1 VIEGRQQPL
10 GMGFSTNPIGP
21 PNVPAVPETFAP
33 APSFDRIQQEIR
45 PLGQLRSSYIVAA
58 DSSGVV
64 LIDQHVAHERVLFEA
79 YLRQKLA
86 GAIEV
91 QRLLAPIIVQL
102 PPRQLAILDNIVP
115 ELARNGFEVEPFGP
129 RTVAIKTSPAM
140 LKPSEVETLLVELL
154 DNLERETQ
162 AVDIAALHR
171 KIAASVSCHAAIK
184 INTPLDDTKMKW
196 LVTELM
202 KTDVPTVC
210 PHGRPIILRY
220 DLKEIE
226 KGFKR
231 A

>member
-1 VIEGRQQPL
+1 
-10 GMGFSTNPIGP
+10 M
-21 PNVPAVPETFAP
+21 
-33 APSFDRIQQEIR
+33 QQELR

-58 DSSGVV
+58 DATGVV

-79 YLRQKLA
+79 YLRQKSA

-91 QRLLAPIIVQL
+91 QRLLVPIIVQL

-129 RTVAIKTSPAM
+129 KTVAIKTAPAM
-140 LKPSEVETLLVELL
+140 LKPTEVETLLLELL

-162 AVDIAALHR
+162 AVDIAALQR

-196 LVTELM
+196 LVTEWM

-210 PHGRPIILRY
+210 PHGRPIVLRY

-231 A
+231 F

>member
-1 VIEGRQQPL
+1 
-10 GMGFSTNPIGP
+10 
-21 PNVPAVPETFAP
+21 VPETFAP
-33 APSFDRIQQEIR
+33 TPRFDRIQQEIR
-45 PLGQLRSSYIVAA
+45 PLGQLRASYIVAA

-79 YLRQKLA
+79 YLRQKMS
-86 GAIEV
+86 GTIEV
-91 QRLLAPIIVQL
+91 QRLLAPIIIQL

-115 ELARNGFEVEPFGP
+115 ELSRNGFEVEPFGP
-129 RTVAIKTSPAM
+129 KTVAIKTSPAI

-162 AVDIAALHR
+162 AVDISTLQR

-184 INTPLDDTKMKW
+184 INMPLDDTRMKW
-196 LVTELM
+196 LVAELM

-231 A
+231 Q